1 MDLLEEQLSKAADF
15 SRPGLQLAAM
25 NDFLTA
31 IGLLF
36 VVEGV
41 LYAVSPQ
48 GMHNMMRRT
57 LEISPTVLR
66 VGGVVSMCFG
76 VFVVWLIRG

>member
-1 MDLLEEQLSKAADF
+1 
-15 SRPGLQLAAM
+15 M

-48 GMHNMMRRT
+48 GMQKMMRQA

-66 VGGVVSMCFG
+66 VGGVVAMCFG
-76 VFVVWLIRG
+76 FFVVWLIRG

>member
-1 MDLLEEQLSKAADF
+1 
-15 SRPGLQLAAM
+15 M

-48 GMHNMMRRT
+48 GMQNMMRQA
-57 LEISPTVLR
+57 LEISPTALR
-66 VGGVVSMCFG
+66 VGGVVAMCFG

>member
-1 MDLLEEQLSKAADF
+1 
-15 SRPGLQLAAM
+15 M

-66 VGGVVSMCFG
+66 VGGVASMCFG

>member
-1 MDLLEEQLSKAADF
+1 
-15 SRPGLQLAAM
+15 M

-36 VVEGV
+36 VIEGV
-41 LYAVSPQ
+41 LYAVFPQ
-48 GMHNMMRRT
+48 GMQNMMRQA
-57 LEISPTVLR
+57 LDIAPAMLR
-66 VGGVVSMCFG
+66 IGGVVAMIFG

>member
-1 MDLLEEQLSKAADF
+1 
-15 SRPGLQLAAM
+15 M

-41 LYAVSPQ
+41 FYAVSPQ
-48 GMHNMMRRT
+48 GMQKMMRQA

-66 VGGVVSMCFG
+66 VGGVVAMCFG